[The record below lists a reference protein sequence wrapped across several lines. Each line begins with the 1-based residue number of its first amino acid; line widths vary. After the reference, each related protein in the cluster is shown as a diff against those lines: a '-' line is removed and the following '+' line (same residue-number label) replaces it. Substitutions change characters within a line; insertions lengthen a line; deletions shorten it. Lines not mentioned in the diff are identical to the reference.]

1 MSTKEIV
8 ISNIKYLRSK
18 LGMSSKELSKKI
30 GKNEK
35 FIAYLE
41 MGKRQISIDLIT
53 KLASALNVKDT
64 DLCSKI
70 IE

>member
-1 MSTKEIV
+1 M
-8 ISNIKYLRSK
+8 NLYFLLYNQSK

-35 FIAYLE
+35 FIDYLE
-41 MGKRQISIDLIT
+41 MGKRQISIDLII
-53 KLASALNVKDT
+53 KLALALNVKDT